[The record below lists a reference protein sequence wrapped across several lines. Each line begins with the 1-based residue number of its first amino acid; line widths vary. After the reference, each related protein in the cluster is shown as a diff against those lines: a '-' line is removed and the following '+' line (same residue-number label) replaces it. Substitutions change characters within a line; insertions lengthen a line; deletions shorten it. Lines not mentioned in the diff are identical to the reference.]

1 MCFCRYSSIP
11 NLNYDKLHSKTIS
24 TLVQRLSKKF
34 NLSKEWVPNANIR
47 QIMGGLRY
55 LVHKKYSE
63 DDIGKIIYKINY
75 LFIFNSV
82 EHIENNLVYFN
93 ISQHLL
99 CKHTL

>member
-1 MCFCRYSSIP
+1 
-11 NLNYDKLHSKTIS
+11 
-24 TLVQRLSKKF
+24 
-34 NLSKEWVPNANIR
+34 
-47 QIMGGLRY
+47 MGGLRY